1 MLTISDIPPLLAG
14 LIVGFYW
21 ARVIK
26 LVLKTRKLTGK
37 AANFVPPEPLGRLLR
52 ILWYPTVVA
61 WIVLPLIGAFWRDA
75 PQFIHAY
82 RAIPI
87 LHWAGLAIAIVAMGA
102 TLVCWKRMGKS
113 WRMGIDPNEKT
124 RLVFSGPFAYVRHP
138 IYALSSI
145 LMLATLV
152 AAPSPALGIAAF
164 IHLLFLQWEA
174 RREERYLIQTHGATY
189 EDYMRHVGRFTPRS
203 LSPYRSTGG

>member
-1 MLTISDIPPLLAG
+1 LRSILRILIVVLTISDIPPLLAG

-61 WIVLPLIGAFWRDA
+61 WIALPLIGAFWRDA
-75 PQFIHAY
+75 PQFIHAW

-87 LHWAGLAIAIVAMGA
+87 LHWVGLGVAILAMGA
-102 TLVCWKRMGKS
+102 TLVCWKRMG
-113 WRMGIDPNEKT
+113 
-124 RLVFSGPFAYVRHP
+124 
-138 IYALSSI
+138 
-145 LMLATLV
+145 
-152 AAPSPALGIAAF
+152 
-164 IHLLFLQWEA
+164 
-174 RREERYLIQTHGATY
+174 
-189 EDYMRHVGRFTPRS
+189 
-203 LSPYRSTGG
+203 